1 MVCSSPQRRN
11 QSQRNELGSFCET
24 HFWSVDDFV
33 SSVFF
38 PSPDWKW
45 VMLTI
50 SSGLCLNQEEKS
62 KSSSRR
68 SSESSDSSS
77 VQSAV
82 DGPTYPQEGLSSY
95 MAHGS
100 ASYLSLSSMCPTE
113 YLAIRQ
119 GSIISRL
126 INGSLYVHVYTHTI
140 HVSVRV
146 NAHLEQG
153 GSCPESSGCF
163 THTQALQIHR
173 SRHCQ
178 RR

>member
-1 MVCSSPQRRN
+1 
-11 QSQRNELGSFCET
+11 
-24 HFWSVDDFV
+24 
-33 SSVFF
+33 
-38 PSPDWKW
+38 
-45 VMLTI
+45 MLAI

-113 YLAIRQ
+113 CLAIRQ

-140 HVSVRV
+140 HD
-146 NAHLEQG
+146 
-153 GSCPESSGCF
+153 PESSGCF
-163 THTQALQIHR
+163 THTSPPDTPVTSLPAQVKE
-173 SRHCQ
+173 
-178 RR
+178 RRRKRKRR